1 MFILDLVIPIIEDV
15 LYYLD
20 VSWILRGSA
29 ADDTLCNIKHFG
41 IHRIEWFYV
50 IWNFEKGFRAASCK
64 KSTRKNKL
72 IRKNKLTRKQILYL
86 KISVLVDLFFLINL
100 FFLVDFLH
108 EAALDVPD
116 FAQFMAGKFG
126 CVCRFFGTEK
136 STYLCGCLPKIIWIE
151 SSLDL
156 HFYAG
161 WSP

>member
-1 MFILDLVIPIIEDV
+1 MNGGLKTEICYSLSVFNLVPKNFRCPNWV
-15 LYYLD
+15 KSL
-20 VSWILRGSA
+20 
-29 ADDTLCNIKHFG
+29 ADDP
-41 IHRIEWFYV
+41 
-50 IWNFEKGFRAASCK
+50 
-64 KSTRKNKL
+64 
-72 IRKNKLTRKQILYL
+72 
-86 KISVLVDLFFLINL
+86 
-100 FFLVDFLH
+100 
-108 EAALDVPD
+108 ALDVPD